1 MNIGKAAEAS
11 GVSAKMIRYY
21 ESIGLIPEVSRTEA
35 GYRDYSDKDVH
46 RLRFIRRARDL
57 GFSVDQMAELLA
69 LWQDRGRA
77 SADVKR
83 IALEH
88 VAELER
94 KARELMEMS
103 QTLSHL
109 AGNCHG
115 DDRPDCPII
124 NVLSEQDGSAGAKSD
139 AAGHCAGES
148 DKSHEHAQPRFGKTG
163 IEPDRKRRQGSD

>member
-1 MNIGKAAEAS
+1 MNIGKASEAS

-21 ESIGLIPEVSRTEA
+21 ESIELIPEVSRTAA

-57 GFSVDQMAELLA
+57 GFSVDQMSELLA

-94 KARELMEMS
+94 KAQQLMEMS
-103 QTLSHL
+103 ETLSHL
-109 AGNCHG
+109 AGNCQG
-115 DDRPDCPII
+115 DSRPDCPII
-124 NVLSEQDGSAGAKSD
+124 NELSEGWESEKGDETACSGCGSNK
-139 AAGHCAGES
+139 
-148 DKSHEHAQPRFGKTG
+148 DKPE
-163 IEPDRKRRQGSD
+163 D